1 MGQLLNISINLS
13 KVNKDKIVTG
23 KNGDK
28 YYDITV
34 AINDAPDQ
42 YGKDVQVWEKQ
53 SQDERQAKVNRNF
66 LGGGWTV
73 KPKSDG
79 IQAVEAEEV
88 KPGSTSDDELP
99 F

>member
-1 MGQLLNISINLS
+1 MGQLLNISIDLS
-13 KVNKDKIVTG
+13 KVNKEKIVAG
-23 KNGDK
+23 KNGGK
-28 YYDITV
+28 YYDLTV

-66 LGGGWTV
+66 LGSGWTV
-73 KPKSDG
+73 KPKSDS
-79 IQAVEAEEV
+79 IQTVEAEEV
-88 KPGSTSDDELP
+88 KAGSTSDDDLP

>member
-1 MGQLLNISINLS
+1 MAKLLNISIDLS
-13 KVNKDKIVTG
+13 KVNKDKIVAG
-23 KNGDK
+23 KNGGK
-28 YYDITV
+28 YYDLTV

-53 SQDERQAKVNRNF
+53 SQDERQAKANRNF

-79 IQAVEAEEV
+79 IQTVEAEEV
-88 KPGSTSDDELP
+88 KPGASDDELP